1 MLKKWYVLVSIA
13 IAVSV
18 IAVLSISA
26 EESLIP
32 SWIKSTAGF
41 WVNGQISDKEFVS
54 ALQWLIDNGILTV
67 SQKDPELDQLEQKM
81 QKRILEGFLEDD
93 KNRENPPPV
102 EVGYSCQDHFGD
114 VDNPKDYGW
123 RAYYMTVQNFD
134 DIPHDV
140 VIEVLDISQG
150 GNIISSSKHELSLQP
165 HEIKNG
171 TDVIDLTAFSNYE
184 CNVKLFNIK

>member
-54 ALQWLIDNGILTV
+54 ALQWLIDNGILV
-67 SQKDPELDQLEQKM
+67 VCPSIPSIDKEMADVDKELELIMKKQMLECAKNPKLCESKSVNENLSPISMGYKCVVNISGDPIDPGQMQFIVELVNLDTISHSPIIEIQLT
-81 QKRILEGFLEDD
+81 
-93 KNRENPPPV
+93 
-102 EVGYSCQDHFGD
+102 D
-114 VDNPKDYGW
+114 VDNRPIITKEIQVDLEPK
-123 RAYYMTVQNFD
+123 
-134 DIPHDV
+134 
-140 VIEVLDISQG
+140 
-150 GNIISSSKHELSLQP
+150 
-165 HEIKNG
+165 
-171 TDVIDLTAFSNYE
+171 
-184 CNVKLFNIK
+184 